1 MPETSYKDSIPI
13 EYTTDRDI
21 FYDYCL
27 WEYKPIVPYENK
39 FRSINL
45 LFHSFNMTNAS
56 ENFYALV
63 KSIREGIGIFNT
75 VWGIKQEGKDLSW
88 EFYFYDYKRRDR
100 DISISRLLEII
111 RPLAPSRLKVNENLH
126 YFMFSIDFSNDLLT
140 GKQDLEEVHMYI
152 GNPGSSVSSGI
163 CYSLTREQT
172 RLENLY
178 CFFDAEKQ
186 MDDIIPKVIC
196 SSHIDISVINLNE
209 IIIPELKECR
219 VIVVA
224 NKKQNDSIY
233 FSGIDI
239 DQFIFF
245 LKKMGY
251 DTKLISFAE
260 ENRSML
266 DHLKYDVGIDY
277 RMEENRLRILKSG
290 FYGFF

>member
-1 MPETSYKDSIPI
+1 M
-13 EYTTDRDI
+13 EYTTDGDI

-27 WEYKPIVPYENK
+27 WEYKPVVPHENK

-45 LFHSFNMTNAS
+45 LFHSFNITNAN
-56 ENFYALV
+56 ENFYTLV
-63 KSIREGIGIFNT
+63 KSIREVIGIFNT
-75 VWGIKQEGKDLSW
+75 VWGIKQEGKELFW

-111 RPLAPSRLKVNENLH
+111 RPFTPSRLKVNENLH

-163 CYSLTREQT
+163 CYSLTEEKT

-178 CFFDAEKQ
+178 YFFDAEKQ

-196 SSHIDISVINLNE
+196 SAHIDTSVIHLNE
-209 IIIPELKECR
+209 IILPELKKCR

-224 NKKQNDSIY
+224 NKQQNDSIY

-245 LKKMGY
+245 LKKMDY
-251 DTKLISFAE
+251 NAKFISFAE